1 MVLLKGDQAAA
12 KSVAEF
18 QAKELDITDNEVL
31 KTLVAKA
38 KEDSQSRSNSF
49 KIELAALVD
58 GAYALIFTT
67 YALEGDG
74 VTVFFAWELWNF
86 ASGSIGL
93 FAENPLEAL
102 TSNFG
107 LLLSNQAIWRGDP
120 DAVKKIFAPAW
131 AYLQEQAVKHSTTLD
146 FMRAVNALCPWN
158 RKNLTRE
165 SLKYFVDA
173 GLLSQ
178 NDSDGIVAHELD
190 SYHGR
195 GDWPGAAKPSPS
207 EYFLRQSPKTLLPE
221 ARVWR
226 FWFVHQ
232 KVLPRLAKLVKLVAS
247 AQVHSAAAER
257 TGSLFTHDKT
267 AQMDAAS
274 VATTVLRQRKHYATV
289 VDPMQN
295 MPLDGLVILEQ

>member
-1 MVLLKGDQAAA
+1 VKGDQAAA

-18 QAKELDITDNEVL
+18 QAKELDITDKDLV
-31 KTLVAKA
+31 KTLVTKA
-38 KEDSQSRSNSF
+38 KSEAQNRSNSF

-58 GAYALIFTT
+58 GAYSLIHST

-86 ASGSIGL
+86 AFGSIKI
-93 FAENPLEAL
+93 FAENPETVAE
-102 TSNFG
+102 SQFG
-107 LLLSNQAIWRGDP
+107 LPLENRAIWIDHP
-120 DAVKKIFAPAW
+120 DLVKKIFAPAW
-131 AYLQEQAVKHSTTLD
+131 VYMQEQAVKHAKTLD
-146 FMRAVNALCPWN
+146 FMRSVNPLCPWN

-165 SLKYFVDA
+165 TLAYFVGV

-178 NDSDGIVAHELD
+178 IDSDGIVAHELD
-190 SYHGR
+190 SYHVR
-195 GDWPGAAKPSPS
+195 GEWDGALQPSS
-207 EYFLRQSPKTLLPE
+207 VELFLRASPQTLLPE

-232 KVLPRLAKLVKLVAS
+232 KILPRLTKLVKVVAS

-267 AQMDAAS
+267 AQTDAAA
-274 VATTVLRQRKHYATV
+274 VETTVIRQRMHYANV
-289 VDPMQN
+289 VNPMKT
-295 MPLDGLVILEQ
+295 MPLDGLAILLH